1 MRGWAEA
8 AGWKEPRDPLVQP
21 SLGLSTVTA
30 GRDSHLPEGGLPV
43 PRLDP
48 PGGGGTP
55 PGASTI
61 VCQLKEYPSW
71 LKGSVVETRWGF

>member
-1 MRGWAEA
+1 MPQ
-8 AGWKEPRDPLVQP
+8 AGRSPEIPLVQP
-21 SLGLSTVTA
+21 SLGLSTATA
-30 GRDSHLPEGGLPV
+30 GRDSLRGGSSQF
-43 PRLDP
+43 LDWTTW
-48 PGGGGTP
+48 GGIP